1 LYTPTRFVL
10 RLALHNTKGCREM
23 SAMIQEPHDMT
34 RADMKALKAR
44 RMAAMTERQKV
55 NGLFGFG
62 AMVAC
67 TGAVAAA
74 MSWAMFIGFVL
85 GVLTTIGASVV
96 VASGL
101 VKRRD

>member
-1 LYTPTRFVL
+1 
-10 RLALHNTKGCREM
+10 M
-23 SAMIQEPHDMT
+23 SAMIHEPHDNIT
-34 RADMKALKAR
+34 RAE
-44 RMAAMTERQKV
+44 MTERQGV
-55 NGLFGFG
+55 NGLSGFG

-85 GVLTTIGASVV
+85 GVVTTVGAATV

-101 VKRRD
+101 VKTRG

>member
-1 LYTPTRFVL
+1 
-10 RLALHNTKGCREM
+10 M
-23 SAMIQEPHDMT
+23 SAMIHEPHDNIT
-34 RADMKALKAR
+34 RAE
-44 RMAAMTERQKV
+44 MTERQGV

-85 GVLTTIGASVV
+85 GVVTTVGAATV

-101 VKRRD
+101 VKTRG

>member
-1 LYTPTRFVL
+1 
-10 RLALHNTKGCREM
+10 M
-23 SAMIQEPHDMT
+23 SAMIHEPHDNIT
-34 RADMKALKAR
+34 RAE
-44 RMAAMTERQKV
+44 MTERQRV

-85 GVLTTIGASVV
+85 GVVTTVGAATV
-96 VASGL
+96 VATASAGS
-101 VKRRD
+101 RYSN

>member
-1 LYTPTRFVL
+1 
-10 RLALHNTKGCREM
+10 
-23 SAMIQEPHDMT
+23 MT
-34 RADMKALKAR
+34 G
-44 RMAAMTERQKV
+44 RQDKI
-55 NGLFGFG
+55 LGFG

-85 GVLTTIGASVV
+85 GVMTTVGAATV